1 MPHQLR
7 KADSMSLISPEI
19 IDSIKN
25 RLVAVYNPKMI
36 YIFGSYA
43 WGHPDEDS
51 DLDLLV
57 VIQDSN
63 EKRHLRTL
71 KGRDALW
78 GIDVSKDL
86 LVYTQSEFEAS
97 AQEPSSLIHKIQ
109 KDGKILY
116 ARN

>member
-1 MPHQLR
+1 
-7 KADSMSLISPEI
+7 MSLISTEI
-19 IDSIKN
+19 IDIVKN
-25 RLVAVYNPKMI
+25 RLIAAYNPKMI

-57 VIQDSN
+57 VVDDST
-63 EKRHLRTL
+63 EKKHLRTL

-78 GIDVSKDL
+78 GIDISKDL
-86 LVYTQSEFEAS
+86 LVYTQNEFEAS

-116 ARN
+116 ARD